1 MATAVGRTASGSAH
15 TNTVA
20 LTRIKIYFQ
29 RYPGDHGTDADR
41 GIAGLDWVFKIDG
54 AVSQRG
60 TTAADGSVEI
70 DVPVGSRREL
80 EILGTTYNIT
90 LRGTLEAVT
99 TVRGQQRRLDMFG
112 YELGSADGG
121 FGQKTERAVLNFQAD
136 NGPLR
141 IDGVADATTRST
153 LTTKTGV

>member
-1 MATAVGRTASGSAH
+1 MTAVGRTASGSTH

-29 RYPGDHGTDADR
+29 RYPGDHGTDAER
-41 GIAGLDWVFKIDG
+41 GISGVAWEFKIDG
-54 AVSQRG
+54 AVAQRG
-60 TTAADGSVEI
+60 TTAADGSLEI
-70 DVPVGSRREL
+70 DVPVGSTRTL
-80 EILGTTYNIT
+80 EIFGTTYNIT

-99 TVRGQQRRLDMFG
+99 AVRGQQRRLDMFG
-112 YELGSADGG
+112 YELGRADGD
-121 FGQKTERAVLNFQAD
+121 FGAKSERAVLNFQAD